1 VIDEGKVR
9 AMRTKGGKYKAPTA
23 R

>member
-1 VIDEGKVR
+1 MIDEGKVR